1 MIFILLDDPILL
13 HTSREEYKI
22 RCIDDLYFQTWDHTL
37 ELLIAS
43 LQLRNSDESHRVEIV
58 NACRRSSYKTSELHF
73 EISLRRFSFH
83 RSPSSYRKEGKKFK
97 RKSIRRNPTRFGN
110 PANSFRF
117 SRPILIAALSRE
129 EHCSENTGEIFEI
142 SVISMSQNS
151 RSSARKS
158 LDSVRG
164 ITNGVHGDHVARI
177 KRERKKASMVV
188 GSNLTYGT
196 STSAPST

>member
-1 MIFILLDDPILL
+1 M
-13 HTSREEYKI
+13 
-22 RCIDDLYFQTWDHTL
+22 

-43 LQLRNSDESHRVEIV
+43 LQLRNSNESHRVKIV
-58 NACRRSSYKTSELHF
+58 KACRRLSYKTSELHF

>member
-1 MIFILLDDPILL
+1 MICISKHEITRWNYSL
-13 HTSREEYKI
+13 H
-22 RCIDDLYFQTWDHTL
+22 RCNYEIIMNH
-37 ELLIAS
+37 IAS
-43 LQLRNSDESHRVEIV
+43 RS
-58 NACRRSSYKTSELHF
+58 CRRLSYKTSELHF

-117 SRPILIAALSRE
+117 SRPILIAAVSRE

-164 ITNGVHGDHVARI
+164 ITNGVHGDEDQA
-177 KRERKKASMVV
+177 
-188 GSNLTYGT
+188 
-196 STSAPST
+196 